1 MDGNIH
7 RCLTSNSHLSSNF
20 MRCQPQSCFRPDYE
34 EGYSYALLLSRWLK
48 SLQTRESIAQ
58 HMAVFEQD
66 LCQLVEKLKEF
77 TFLDIY
83 DEIHYE
89 KVEVYRSMLQ
99 VRFPHSRIDVKISRF
114 RLWL

>member
-58 HMAVFEQD
+58 HMAIFEQD
-66 LCQLVEKLKEF
+66 LCQLAEKLKEF

-89 KVEVYRSMLQ
+89 KVEVYRSMVQ
-99 VRFPHSRIDVKISRF
+99 IRFPQSRIDVEISRF
-114 RLWL
+114 CLWL